1 MVKAASAKAWKYIF
15 EIRYPASARLFDKR
29 GYLMEQFQS
38 EPFTEWRVQRNRVD
52 LYNKENSISVFASFK
67 NAGAVAED
75 APTFTYFR
83 DHLQRWLRL
92 IIPELKVG
100 RIERIGF
107 RTIYLAPFENLS
119 FEQLFKSF
127 TNSYLKVYNKSRGL
141 TITKPTDVG
150 IVVDFS
156 VDGCKLHMVA
166 GPMEQKQARNYFDCD
181 IVKDKIPS
189 LSIFV
194 DLDYFIENPSFEEN
208 RTLQM
213 IIKFVNDAQQR
224 LQSHLEEFLQIFR
237 QEE

>member
-1 MVKAASAKAWKYIF
+1 MVKAAFAEARKYIF

-92 IIPELKVG
+92 IVPELKID
-100 RIERIGF
+100 RIERIGC

-119 FEQLFKSF
+119 FEQLFRSF
-127 TNSYLKVYNKSRGL
+127 TNSYLKVYNQSSEL

-150 IVVDFS
+150 IVVDFG
-156 VDGCKLHMVA
+156 VDGRKLHMVA
-166 GPMEQKQARNYFDCD
+166 GPMEQRQARDYFDCD
-181 IVKDKIPS
+181 AVKDKIPS

-194 DLDYFIENPSFEEN
+194 DLDYFIENPTFEEN
-208 RTLQM
+208 RILQM
-213 IIKFVNDAQQR
+213 ILKFANDAQQR
-224 LQSHLEEFLQIFR
+224 LQSHLQEFLQVFR